1 MLVSV
6 VFGYVAELRGKR
18 NLEEEGGNRL
28 APSSVSV
35 RYG

>member
-1 MLVSV
+1 MLLSV

-18 NLEEEGGNRL
+18 NSEEEGSNRL
-28 APSSVSV
+28 ALSSVSA